1 MSSLSKNDQVLRV
14 LREHG
19 GEMRSGEIADA
30 VGVAANR
37 IGTVLQRM
45 LRQGKIRKVRY
56 GVYVAVDSRTLSEV
70 TGIEVRRE
78 VRPVN
83 AGAVRPV
90 ELRPQNGEDR
100 TIPLLLE
107 VVARAPDPKP
117 YAGIVQEI
125 GRLLSA

>member
-1 MSSLSKNDQVLRV
+1 MSSLSRNDRALQA

-30 VGVAANR
+30 IGVAPNE
-37 IGTVLQRM
+37 IGCVLRRM
-45 LRQGKIRKVRY
+45 MHQGKIRKVRY

-70 TGIEVRRE
+70 TGIEVRRD

-83 AGAVRPV
+83 GGAVRPV

>member
-1 MSSLSKNDQVLRV
+1 MRSLSKNDQVLRV

-37 IGTVLQRM
+37 IGGVLQRM
-45 LRQGKIRKVRY
+45 LHQGKIRKVRY

-83 AGAVRPV
+83 AGPARHV

-107 VVARAPDPKP
+107 VVARAPDQRP